1 MELALQ
7 VTDISLFADVG
18 SSEDGSKDEMEAVRG
33 GVGSV
38 ADEEDSCNTSLSK
51 RKRIK
56 ETEKN
61 DSVDSAGNLSTLW
74 SQLNQ
79 DFFFFFAEH
88 TLFIYSTHTLLTI
101 SLHYKRQQK
110 KRKINKIKINYKK
123 ETMH

>member
-33 GVGSV
+33 VGSV
-38 ADEEDSCNTSLSK
+38 ANEDSCNTSLSK

-61 DSVDSAGNLSTLW
+61 DSLDSTGNVSTLW

-79 DFFFFFAEH
+79 DDICTTSEASRYPKTMEEAAGVH
-88 TLFIYSTHTLLTI
+88 PQTS
-101 SLHYKRQQK
+101 KNRQNIGSNNPSK
-110 KRKINKIKINYKK
+110 VPLINY
-123 ETMH
+123 